1 MHVKRTNLVLN
12 EELLK
17 TATRM
22 MGVKTYSEAVN
33 RALAE
38 MVRKLKVNQL
48 HEFVGSGIWSGELGE
63 MRADDTSKSKKS
75 RK

>member
-1 MHVKRTNLVLN
+1 MKRTNLVLN

-17 TATRM
+17 TATSM

-48 HEFVGSGIWSGELGE
+48 QEFVGSGVWSGDLSE
-63 MRADDTSKSKKS
+63 MRPDSSKLKKL
-75 RK
+75 KK